1 MRAPLPVLA
10 GLLGAFAMAPT
21 QAGTPSCGSAARYTV
36 VDLPFIPKVIT
47 PSGVVAG
54 MTELHRAVVW
64 RRESGPEELSVPEG
78 FRFTE
83 PAAITTAGDVVINA
97 FDAEGTQRGAFIY
110 SHSSH
115 SVFKLGGN
123 QTWARGIGAAGL
135 VVGEWVPEGK
145 TATDAVYWNN
155 TVPHSI
161 GLCCSGTLKGA
172 NARGDMAG
180 DVYDEQGHY
189 SSPWIRNGIRRQ
201 R

>member
-21 QAGTPSCGSAARYTV
+21 QAGTPSCGSAARYT
-36 VDLPFIPKVIT
+36 
-47 PSGVVAG
+47 
-54 MTELHRAVVW
+54 
-64 RRESGPEELSVPEG
+64 
-78 FRFTE
+78 
-83 PAAITTAGDVVINA
+83 
-97 FDAEGTQRGAFIY
+97 GAFIY

-135 VVGEWVPEGK
+135 VVAEWVPEGK